1 MSRRVLSGELG
12 AAGQGSLGGGGSRLP
27 LGSPLGFRADDFRAS
42 LDDIDPPPPV
52 VQSASPFR
60 KAVAAAEVRVGER
73 QLDPGGGESP
83 TARRPV
89 SKPPPAVAQQVPTDS
104 PRRFGRLSA
113 STVAA
118 SMPVAHHSGPGEE
131 VDAFARPHTRSA
143 RGSAPVPD
151 GLEGEGD
158 DAGASRRER
167 TAPATS
173 SPVTRFGRLSL
184 APASPSN
191 PPAHCGPDHP
201 VHYAQYSD
209 FSLLGAETSLAST
222 PQIGARDDGLNRGAT
237 RLGVPSPANEEKVAM
252 AQLGAG
258 TRGWVNASGQEVHL
272 DGRRSGPA
280 LQPAAA
286 EREHPSAGSK
296 GGRGNFSG
304 FLSSLFGFPR
314 KGARGEEGRTPT
326 VPERSAPGN
335 GAPEGLD
342 VDEAPGGGGGE
353 EGRAAGSATGSSAA
367 RASGLQLLPSPA
379 GVAGELPHSL
389 SQPGSAQ
396 GGRSI
401 GGSQR
406 GLMPHTAASSA
417 TDGDRRPQQTIC
429 RLGGR
434 AQESGRVSVG
444 NGTGAGV
451 WEDLEEGGGEERGML
466 DVLAPGTAR
475 MEAGLQVR
483 SPLLHVDHGA
493 LLGGAEKELFA
504 LAQLGDLAGIQNAIL
519 ALSLA
524 DKGGAVMTAVDSE
537 GLTLL
542 HWAAREGHQDVVE
555 YLVYEGNA
563 DVLRRCRR
571 GLKPAEHAREQWFM
585 KVARLLEAFEHLRDE
600 HARCLQAATRRV
612 APRAIFGI
620 RHMEACNIQ
629 AVVRGKLAMLRQQHV
644 WVYSNMWFNPANYSA
659 REAAWLAVEEKRVRQ
674 LKRLARKAKT
684 TVAQRHVDVDEAAA
698 AAGGAGGRPGFRR
711 VASLPSAWGGSEL
724 EGRHMLVAMLQAP
737 LRRRLRAGEWELDL
751 PGGDPPQNLVQ
762 YSSHM
767 ATIMAASVRRR
778 LALIAYNTV
787 RVWLRKTGQASHQ
800 AMAALLALNKRP
812 KVGRHK
818 REQEATIEH
827 NVALAAQRGVTTA
840 LAKGWT
846 IKSVA
851 PADIEARAAAD
862 QTWSRVTSGD
872 SLASSGAGE
881 MKMTF
886 EDVLAAVRAQ
896 DRAEKA
902 AAKTQQRAAVCA
914 FLESGTWASLS
925 GAAVGGGDA
934 ASGFSQVV
942 HGRIE
947 QADVTPIFKNRAYV
961 FRRQRMGARYKG
973 VVSVAK
979 EQERIKNEFEATKA
993 RELAARQQAATT
1005 IQRRYRGGLDRETA
1019 KREAAARRRQR
1030 EADMSTIDNKL
1041 FSLYDNGTNCL
1052 CIHVEWKAEE
1062 GIADAAEKWAAVR
1075 DNAGGVQGVLVL
1087 ALRATAVVQAE
1098 ARRRLARQRQAG
1110 KERAAVQLAMRE
1122 HQAQQRTQ
1130 HAVTVIQRAVRAVQR
1145 RRRQLS
1151 KLRGKAVVN
1160 IAERKRGQLAE
1171 LKTQLARHKTSLYA
1185 AKGEMDNL
1193 KRLVQAAHDERAHSF
1208 TDMRA
1213 LDVQCS
1219 QAERARRAAIT
1230 QRRHQEAGRL
1240 RVEFE
1245 RADTQRKQLRAE
1257 AEQLQADCVAA
1268 EGQMREV
1275 EETTA
1280 RLRQAIKETELEMAQ
1295 IQRQLDDGTLDRRF
1309 TRAAKR
1315 SAARAFPS
1323 CTYARMPV
1331 QVVPAPR
1338 EPGGQ

>member
-1 MSRRVLSGELG
+1 MWGE
-12 AAGQGSLGGGGSRLP
+12 
-27 LGSPLGFRADDFRAS
+27 
-42 LDDIDPPPPV
+42 
-52 VQSASPFR
+52 
-60 KAVAAAEVRVGER
+60 
-73 QLDPGGGESP
+73 
-83 TARRPV
+83 
-89 SKPPPAVAQQVPTDS
+89 
-104 PRRFGRLSA
+104 
-113 STVAA
+113 
-118 SMPVAHHSGPGEE
+118 
-131 VDAFARPHTRSA
+131 
-143 RGSAPVPD
+143 
-151 GLEGEGD
+151 
-158 DAGASRRER
+158 
-167 TAPATS
+167 
-173 SPVTRFGRLSL
+173 
-184 APASPSN
+184 
-191 PPAHCGPDHP
+191 
-201 VHYAQYSD
+201 
-209 FSLLGAETSLAST
+209 
-222 PQIGARDDGLNRGAT
+222 
-237 RLGVPSPANEEKVAM
+237 
-252 AQLGAG
+252 
-258 TRGWVNASGQEVHL
+258 
-272 DGRRSGPA
+272 
-280 LQPAAA
+280 
-286 EREHPSAGSK
+286 
-296 GGRGNFSG
+296 
-304 FLSSLFGFPR
+304 
-314 KGARGEEGRTPT
+314 
-326 VPERSAPGN
+326 
-335 GAPEGLD
+335 
-342 VDEAPGGGGGE
+342 
-353 EGRAAGSATGSSAA
+353 
-367 RASGLQLLPSPA
+367 
-379 GVAGELPHSL
+379 
-389 SQPGSAQ
+389 
-396 GGRSI
+396 
-401 GGSQR
+401 
-406 GLMPHTAASSA
+406 
-417 TDGDRRPQQTIC
+417 
-429 RLGGR
+429 
-434 AQESGRVSVG
+434 
-444 NGTGAGV
+444 
-451 WEDLEEGGGEERGML
+451 LEEGGGEDWGTL
-466 DVLAPGTAR
+466 DVLAAGTAR
-475 MEAGLQVR
+475 LEAGLHPYVAEGLQVR
-483 SPLLHVDHGA
+483 SPPLHMDHGA

-925 GAAVGGGDA
+925 GAAVGAGDA

-973 VVSVAK
+973 VVSVAR
-979 EQERIKNEFEATKA
+979 EQARIKNDLK
-993 RELAARQQAATT
+993 Q
-1005 IQRRYRGGLDRETA
+1005 A
-1019 KREAAARRRQR
+1019 KRESLLLGSRRQR
-1030 EADMSTIDNKL
+1030 RSSADTEAAWTVRPP
-1041 FSLYDNGTNCL
+1041 NG
-1052 CIHVEWKAEE
+1052 
-1062 GIADAAEKWAAVR
+1062 
-1075 DNAGGVQGVLVL
+1075 
-1087 ALRATAVVQAE
+1087 
-1098 ARRRLARQRQAG
+1098 
-1110 KERAAVQLAMRE
+1110 
-1122 HQAQQRTQ
+1122 
-1130 HAVTVIQRAVRAVQR
+1130 
-1145 RRRQLS
+1145 RRQPGGGS
-1151 KLRGKAVVN
+1151 
-1160 IAERKRGQLAE
+1160 
-1171 LKTQLARHKTSLYA
+1171 ARPTCRRSTTS
-1185 AKGEMDNL
+1185 
-1193 KRLVQAAHDERAHSF
+1193 F
-1208 TDMRA
+1208 
-1213 LDVQCS
+1213 
-1219 QAERARRAAIT
+1219 
-1230 QRRHQEAGRL
+1230 
-1240 RVEFE
+1240 
-1245 RADTQRKQLRAE
+1245 
-1257 AEQLQADCVAA
+1257 
-1268 EGQMREV
+1268 
-1275 EETTA
+1275 
-1280 RLRQAIKETELEMAQ
+1280 
-1295 IQRQLDDGTLDRRF
+1295 
-1309 TRAAKR
+1309 
-1315 SAARAFPS
+1315 FPS
-1323 CTYARMPV
+1323 MTTGPTASVFTSSGRPRGVSQTPRKSGRRCATMP
-1331 QVVPAPR
+1331 A
-1338 EPGGQ
+1338 GCKGC